1 VVEKM
6 ARKTK
11 QGLLKISD
19 MAQKA
24 DVLVS
29 TIRYYTDIGL
39 LKAAMTTEG
48 GHRLYEEIPTMD
60 RLGKIKKMVAK
71 GMTLPEIQTHIDEEM
86 STKKIL
92 VVDDE
97 PDIVDFIRDL
107 LVIAIPHKLETANDG
122 FSAGRLVQQF
132 QPDLVVLDLLLPG
145 VDGFQVCKAIRE
157 DPETKGVKILAVT
170 GYDSPDIRQKILD
183 SGADD
188 YLGKPLDYQQTLDK
202 ICKLLGVT
210 AKGAMKKQID

>member
-1 VVEKM
+1 MTK
-6 ARKTK
+6 KSK

-48 GHRLYEEIPTMD
+48 GHRLYEENPTMD
-60 RLGKIKKMVAK
+60 RLNKIKKMVAK

-107 LVIAIPHKLETANDG
+107 LAGTIPHKLETASDG
-122 FSAGRLVQQF
+122 FLAGKLVQQF
-132 QPDLVVLDLLLPG
+132 SPDLVILDLLLPG
-145 VDGFQVCKAIRE
+145 VDGFQVCKSIRQ
-157 DPETKGVKILAVT
+157 DPESKNTKILAVT
-170 GYDSPDIRQKILD
+170 G
-183 SGADD
+183 
-188 YLGKPLDYQQTLDK
+188 
-202 ICKLLGVT
+202 
-210 AKGAMKKQID
+210 

>member
-1 VVEKM
+1 M
-6 ARKTK
+6 TRKPRED
-11 QGLLKISD
+11 LLKISE

-39 LKAAMTTEG
+39 LKAATTTEG
-48 GHRLYEEIPTMD
+48 GHRLYEEGPTMD

-71 GMTLPEIQTHIDEEM
+71 GMTLPEIQSHIDQEM
-86 STKKIL
+86 ATKKIL

-97 PDIVDFIRDL
+97 PEIADFIKDL
-107 LVIAIPHKLETANDG
+107 LADTIPHQLEIANDG
-122 FSAGRLVQQF
+122 FSAGRLVNSF
-132 QPDLVVLDLLLPG
+132 SPDLVILDLLLPG

-157 DPETKGVKILAVT
+157 DTETSNTRILAVT
-170 GYDSPDIRQKILD
+170 GYDSPEIRSKILA

-188 YLGKPLDYQQTLDK
+188 YLGKPLDYHQTLEK
-202 ICKLLGVT
+202 ITRLLGVKIERSVRKS
-210 AKGAMKKQID
+210 A

>member
-1 VVEKM
+1 MTK
-6 ARKTK
+6 KTRED
-11 QGLLKISD
+11 LLKISE

-48 GHRLYEEIPTMD
+48 GHRLYEEISTMD

-71 GMTLPEIQTHIDEEM
+71 GMTLPEIQSQIEQEII
-86 STKKIL
+86 SKNIL

-97 PDIVDFIRDL
+97 PEIVDFIKEL
-107 LVIAIPHKLETANDG
+107 LTDAVPHQFETAADG
-122 FSAGRLVQQF
+122 FSAGHLVHTF
-132 QPDLVVLDLLLPG
+132 APDLVILDLLLPG
-145 VDGFQVCKAIRE
+145 VDGFQVCRMIRE
-157 DPETKGVKILAVT
+157 DPETKNSKILAVT
-170 GYDSPDIRQKILD
+170 GYDSAEIRNKIIE

-188 YLGKPLDYQQTLDK
+188 YLGKPLDYAQTLDK
-202 ICKLLGVT
+202 ICKLLGVK
-210 AKGAMKKQID
+210 ANKPVKK

>member
-1 VVEKM
+1 M
-6 ARKTK
+6 ARKNR
-11 QGLLKISD
+11 QDLLKISE

-48 GHRLYEEIPTMD
+48 GHRLYEENPTME

-71 GMTLPEIQTHIDEEM
+71 GLTLPEIQSQIEQEI

-97 PDIVDFIRDL
+97 PDVVDFIRDL
-107 LVIAIPHKLETANDG
+107 LADTVPNQFESATDG
-122 FSAGRLVQQF
+122 FSAGHLVHTF
-132 QPDLVVLDLLLPG
+132 APDLVILDLLLPG
-145 VDGFQVCKAIRE
+145 VDGFQVCKMIRQ
-157 DPETKGVKILAVT
+157 DPETKNTKILAVT
-170 GYDSPDIRQKILD
+170 GYDSAEIRKKIID

-188 YLGKPLDYQQTLDK
+188 YLGKPLEYSQTLEK
-202 ICKLLGVT
+202 ICKLLGVK
-210 AKGAMKKQID
+210 ANGPVK

>member
-1 VVEKM
+1 M
-6 ARKTK
+6 TRKSR
-11 QGLLKISD
+11 QDLLKISE

-48 GHRLYEEIPTMD
+48 GHRLYEEAPTMD
-60 RLGKIKKMVAK
+60 RLNKIKKMVAK

-97 PDIVDFIRDL
+97 PEIVDFIKDL
-107 LVIAIPHKLETANDG
+107 LAGTIPHKLESASDG
-122 FSAGRLVQQF
+122 FIAGKLVHQF
-132 QPDLVVLDLLLPG
+132 GPDLVILDLLLPG
-145 VDGFQVCKAIRE
+145 VDGFQVCKSIRE
-157 DPETKGVKILAVT
+157 DPDSKNVKILAVT
-170 GYDSPDIRQKILD
+170 GYDSPEIRTKILD

-188 YLGKPLDYQQTLDK
+188 
-202 ICKLLGVT
+202 
-210 AKGAMKKQID
+210 

>member
-1 VVEKM
+1 M
-6 ARKTK
+6 ARKAR
-11 QGLLKISD
+11 QDLLKISD

-48 GHRLYEEIPTMD
+48 GHRLYEEAPTMD
-60 RLGKIKKMVAK
+60 RLNKIKKMVAK

-97 PDIVDFIRDL
+97 PEIVDFIRDL
-107 LVIAIPHKLETANDG
+107 LAGTIPHRLETATDG
-122 FSAGRLVQQF
+122 YLAGKLVQQF
-132 QPDLVVLDLLLPG
+132 SPDLVILDLLLPG
-145 VDGFQVCKAIRE
+145 VDGFQVCKSIRQ
-157 DPETKGVKILAVT
+157 DPESKNTKILAVT

-202 ICKLLGVT
+202 IAKLLGV
-210 AKGAMKKQID
+210 AVKGMTKK